1 MVGGVMKTYEVYQYV
16 KEWGDYS
23 PVPTIRTNSWS
34 ATGSKIFRLKD
45 LGYECKLIIKE
56 SDNET

>member
-1 MVGGVMKTYEVYQYV
+1 MMKTYEVYQYV

-23 PVPTIRTNSWS
+23 PVPTIRTNSWR

-56 SDNET
+56 FDNE